1 MSMCNFK
8 YRGRT
13 RLIRDIVKRCLKKK
27 AFASN
32 SEIVMAAKQAKVRQ
46 SIRYVMSGGHSAKH
60 SFLFMF
66 LFPRRYL
73 IYAVFVFS
81 HTACLWAK
89 FG

>member
-32 SEIVMAAKQAKVRQ
+32 SEIVMAVKQAKARQ

-60 SFLFMF
+60 GFLLCPYFRVGIRFMQ
-66 LFPRRYL
+66 YL
-73 IYAVFVFS
+73 FS
-81 HTACLWAK
+81 HTACLRAK